1 MKVEFALNM
10 GWNNKQTEVVEY
22 DGDMTDEELDA
33 EWSTW
38 SANYIDGYWERIDE
52 ESK

>member
-1 MKVEFALNM
+1 MKVEFSVNM
-10 GWNNKQTEVVEY
+10 GWNNKQTEIVEY
-22 DGDMTDEELDA
+22 DDDMTDEELDT

-38 SANYIDGYWERIDE
+38 STNYIDGYWRRIDE